1 VNPISLTQDNNE
13 LQVQLGNLTKGEDN
27 VINKLSDEGDV
38 QGLLQLVGTVSNALN
53 AATEVKDDDEGET
66 LTDEKK
72 RLIVEQRTQVCLF
85 VLVTLKEVVGK
96 KKSRFYLIANHF
108 ACFFYGPK
116 MQHIYILLVC
126 QNEREVLHIVIEDE
140 LIVSVFIYNIH

>member
-1 VNPISLTQDNNE
+1 
-13 LQVQLGNLTKGEDN
+13 

-96 KKSRFYLIANHF
+96 KKV
-108 ACFFYGPK
+108 G
-116 MQHIYILLVC
+116 
-126 QNEREVLHIVIEDE
+126 
-140 LIVSVFIYNIH
+140 FI

>member
-96 KKSRFYLIANHF
+96 KKV
-108 ACFFYGPK
+108 G
-116 MQHIYILLVC
+116 
-126 QNEREVLHIVIEDE
+126 
-140 LIVSVFIYNIH
+140 FI